1 MAVTI
6 TDENLAYYLSQLCNS
21 LENAEG
27 ARGCIVVTDLDT
39 MKQVLVIPGV
49 KYSQDPITNPTAV
62 AQQYVQIPYSLLA
75 EAIESATA
83 AASSIQTAL
92 DNVDAATQE
101 ANDAAEAARQA
112 VEDMPDE
119 ASEEDIRNIVKNW
132 TPSND

>member
-27 ARGCIVVTDLDT
+27 ARGCVVVTDLTT

-49 KYSQDPITNPTAV
+49 KYSQDPITNPDAV

-75 EAIESATA
+75 DAIDTATT
-83 AASSIQTAL
+83 AASSIQSAL
-92 DNVDAATQE
+92 ATVDEATQD
-101 ANDAAEAARQA
+101 ANDAAAAARHA

-119 ASEEDIRNIVKNW
+119 ASEEDVRNIVKNW
-132 TPSND
+132 TPSE

>member
-49 KYSQDPITNPTAV
+49 KYNADPITNPAAV

-83 AASSIQTAL
+83 AASRIQTAL